1 MSHAFRHI
9 TLVPKNIVDALDECP
24 NKPGMPSQREKA
36 LQLVKKLVDLR
47 HPDIRVCITSRP
59 EVDIRMV
66 LEPLASHSVSLHD
79 ERKDDTTTI
88 SSQLWRPTQ
97 THVNGEQRTNNLS
110 SIRCPKSG
118 RDVGHGY

>member
-1 MSHAFRHI
+1 MSQAFRHI

-24 NKPGMPSQREKA
+24 NKPGMPSQREKV

-79 ERKDDTTTI
+79 ERGQKDDTINYIKSVVETDANI
-88 SSQLWRPTQ
+88 RKWRAEDKQLVIDSLSQKAD
-97 THVNGEQRTNNLS
+97 GM
-110 SIRCPKSG
+110 
-118 RDVGHGY
+118 